1 MRPRRCEKYSAFFV
15 SPRGASGIALYLIES
30 YQERILENLSPWI
43 QVNTRCKRKGN
54 QKNEKNRYHAADAVH
69 AADAGRLRR
78 RAKSSADGFSGR
90 RNHYCQYRL
99 RRNHAGKTRDHGWYG
114 PECGDPL
121 FRGTHC
127 VRWCRRSALYLL
139 CRRCRPGRWR
149 RGLRNKARHEPTVQ
163 LREF

>member
-69 AADAGRLRR
+69 GAVL
-78 RAKSSADGFSGR
+78 
-90 RNHYCQYRL
+90 
-99 RRNHAGKTRDHGWYG
+99 HGA
-114 PECGDPL
+114 
-121 FRGTHC
+121 
-127 VRWCRRSALYLL
+127 V
-139 CRRCRPGRWR
+139 
-149 RGLRNKARHEPTVQ
+149 
-163 LREF
+163 